1 MATAT
6 HSETHDHPALDVA
19 VPPRSEQAG
28 TGDPLVLGLPL
39 IAVGAFALGLQL
51 VGYVNVTSNGTPLAI
66 LIAASGLGLLLST
79 AWAATLHGTPASSP
93 WAAGS
98 SLPTAVLGILAAFFL
113 SYATLVLGLV
123 HGWFGVL
130 PSDIQHT
137 VALFQISWLAAFV
150 VLALASV
157 RLPAAFTILF
167 VAFAAALV
175 LLLINTLGPSVTAGK
190 IAGVVVLVIGAA
202 ASYVFLAIA
211 SRASSGP
218 EYPIGRPIAH

>member
-6 HSETHDHPALDVA
+6 RTHTDDLPAIETAA
-19 VPPRSEQAG
+19 VPQPEAA
-28 TGDPLVLGLPL
+28 GDPLVLGLPL

-79 AWAATLHGTPASSP
+79 AWAATLSGTPASSP
-93 WAAGS
+93 WATGN

-123 HGWFGVL
+123 HGWFGVA
-130 PSDIQHT
+130 PTDIQHT
-137 VALFQISWLAAFV
+137 VALFQISWLVVFA
-150 VLALASV
+150 VLALASI
-157 RLPAAFTILF
+157 RLPLAFTILF

-175 LLLINTLGPSVTAGK
+175 LLLINTLGPSATAGK

-202 ASYVFLAIA
+202 AGYVFLAIA

>member
-6 HSETHDHPALDVA
+6 HTETHDHPGIDVA
-19 VPPRSEQAG
+19 PPPRRESA
-28 TGDPLVLGLPL
+28 GDPLVLGLPL

-51 VGYVNVTSNGTPLAI
+51 VGYVSVTSNGTPLAI
-66 LIAASGLGLLLST
+66 LVAASGLGLLLST
-79 AWAATLHGTPASSP
+79 AWAATLHSIPASSP
-93 WAAGS
+93 WATGS

-113 SYATLVLGLV
+113 SYATLVLGLT
-123 HGWFGVL
+123 HSWFGVA

-150 VLALASV
+150 VLSLASV

-167 VAFAAALV
+167 VSFAAALV

-218 EYPIGRPIAH
+218 EYPIGRPIAR